1 MAKDYGYVERFGKMG
16 FGMFVHYGL
25 YSVCGRGEWAYYFNK
40 MSREEYDALLPKFKA
55 KKDFAKELVAAAK
68 SAGCK
73 YISLTTRHH
82 DGFSL
87 YDTRGLSDYDVM
99 HTPTKRDLVKEF
111 TDECYK
117 NGITPIFYHTL
128 MDWRDERFEKN
139 FKEYLVYLRESV
151 KLLCTEYGNIGGFWF
166 DGGWDKTQEEWEI
179 KELYALIRK
188 YRPEAMII
196 NNTGLGFQGKVS
208 SPEIDSV
215 TFERGKPAVVDN
227 SDRPRAG
234 EMCQIMNNNWGY
246 SAFDVNYKSVSE
258 LIGDLVDCRKFGCNY
273 LLNVGPMADGT
284 IKGIEKGILSEIGKW
299 IEVYGESVYDV
310 KPLVVQD
317 DCFVLRGKKS
327 DYLFVKGLE
336 MIADEHLNIVKNA
349 KKTVLVDY
357 PEEVKDIAWIDN
369 GEELNFA
376 REGEKLRVR
385 ITDFPYGMH
394 YCVRVARI
402 KRK

>member
-1 MAKDYGYVERFGKMG
+1 
-16 FGMFVHYGL
+16 
-25 YSVCGRGEWAYYFNK
+25 

-87 YDTRGLSDYDVM
+87 YDTRGLSDYDV
-99 HTPTKRDLVKEF
+99 
-111 TDECYK
+111 
-117 NGITPIFYHTL
+117 
-128 MDWRDERFEKN
+128 
-139 FKEYLVYLRESV
+139 
-151 KLLCTEYGNIGGFWF
+151 KL
-166 DGGWDKTQEEWEI
+166 
-179 KELYALIRK
+179 
-188 YRPEAMII
+188 
-196 NNTGLGFQGKVS
+196 
-208 SPEIDSV
+208 
-215 TFERGKPAVVDN
+215 
-227 SDRPRAG
+227 
-234 EMCQIMNNNWGY
+234 
-246 SAFDVNYKSVSE
+246 
-258 LIGDLVDCRKFGCNY
+258 
-273 LLNVGPMADGT
+273 
-284 IKGIEKGILSEIGKW
+284 
-299 IEVYGESVYDV
+299 
-310 KPLVVQD
+310 LVVQD

-349 KKTVLVDY
+349 KKAVLLYY
-357 PEEVKDIAWIDN
+357 PEEIKGIEWIDN